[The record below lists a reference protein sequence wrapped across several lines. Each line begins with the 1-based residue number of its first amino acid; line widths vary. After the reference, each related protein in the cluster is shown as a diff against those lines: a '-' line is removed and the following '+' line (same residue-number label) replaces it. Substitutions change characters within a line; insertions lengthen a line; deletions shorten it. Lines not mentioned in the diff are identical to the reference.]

1 MKAKVCL
8 VGEAAVGKT
17 SLVRRF
23 VYDEFS
29 DAYQTTL
36 RAKVVSRDVEVATE
50 DGPVA
55 VKLTIWDI
63 IGESSLLRV
72 ISEAYFDGVQGI
84 VAVCD
89 LTRYSTFEALAP
101 WIDTVQRIAGNV
113 PKALAVNKVDLKG
126 EVLVLYDEHRVRQY
140 AEEINGRAYMT
151 SAKTGESVEDM
162 FTAIASDVVARVK
175 EQPEEET
182 WDWDWGE

>member
-23 VYDEFS
+23 VYDQFS

-36 RAKVVSRDVEVATE
+36 RAKVVSRDIEVPTE

-55 VKLTIWDI
+55 VKLMIWDI

-101 WIDTVQRIAGNV
+101 WLDTVQRIAGDV
-113 PKALAVNKVDLKG
+113 PKALAVNKIDLKG

-140 AEEINGRAYMT
+140 AEEIGGRSCMT
-151 SAKTGESVEDM
+151 SAKTGENVEGM
-162 FTAIASDVVARVK
+162 FAGIAADIVARARTKPV
-175 EQPEEET
+175 EET